1 MNLKSLKK
9 GNCYIKIDKQYTIY
23 FKLDYIIENKKI
35 FEIKVITKASCDK
48 IYLENNIIKVKI
60 REIPENGKAN
70 KAIIELFSKTF
81 KIPKKNIE
89 IIKGQTSS
97 NKTITFYI

>member
-1 MNLKSLKK
+1 MQEDKEIIFNL
-9 GNCYIKIDKQYTIY
+9 IQ
-23 FKLDYIIENKKI
+23 NKKI
-35 FEIKVITKASCDK
+35 FDIKVITKASVDK

-81 KIPKKNIE
+81 KIPKKNID
-89 IIKGQTSS
+89 IIKGLKSS
-97 NKTITFYI
+97 NKTIQFLS

>member
-1 MNLKSLKK
+1 MEE
-9 GNCYIKIDKQYTIY
+9 IKN
-23 FKLDYIIENKKI
+23 IIENKKT
-35 FEIKVITKASCDK
+35 FEIKVITKASCNK
-48 IYLENNIIKVKI
+48 IYLENDIIKVKI

-89 IIKGQTSS
+89 IIKGQISS
-97 NKTITFYI
+97 NKTISILI

>member
-1 MNLKSLKK
+1 MQEDKEIIFNL
-9 GNCYIKIDKQYTIY
+9 IQ
-23 FKLDYIIENKKI
+23 NKKI
-35 FEIKVITKASCDK
+35 FDVKVITKASVDK

-81 KIPKKNIE
+81 KIPKKDIN
-89 IIKGQTSS
+89 IIKGLKSS
-97 NKTITFYI
+97 NKTIQFLS

>member
-1 MNLKSLKK
+1 MEEIKNIIKSKK
-9 GNCYIKIDKQYTIY
+9 T
-23 FKLDYIIENKKI
+23 
-35 FEIKVITKASCDK
+35 FEIKVITKASCNK

-70 KAIIELFSKTF
+70 KTIIELFSKTF

-97 NKTITFYI
+97 NKTICILF

>member
-1 MNLKSLKK
+1 MQEDKKIIFNL
-9 GNCYIKIDKQYTIY
+9 IQ
-23 FKLDYIIENKKI
+23 NKKI
-35 FEIKVITKASCDK
+35 FDIKVITKASVDK

-81 KIPKKNIE
+81 KIPKKNID
-89 IIKGQTSS
+89 IIKGLKSS
-97 NKTITFYI
+97 NKTIQFLS

>member
-1 MNLKSLKK
+1 MEE
-9 GNCYIKIDKQYTIY
+9 IKN
-23 FKLDYIIENKKI
+23 IIENKKT
-35 FEIKVITKASCDK
+35 FEIKVITKSSCNK
-48 IYLENNIIKVKI
+48 IYLENGIIKVKI

-81 KIPKKNIE
+81 KIPKKNIK

-97 NKTITFYI
+97 NKTIIFYI

>member
-1 MNLKSLKK
+1 MQEDKEIIFNL
-9 GNCYIKIDKQYTIY
+9 IQ
-23 FKLDYIIENKKI
+23 NKKI
-35 FEIKVITKASCDK
+35 FDIKVITKASIDK

-81 KIPKKNIE
+81 KIPKKNID
-89 IIKGQTSS
+89 IIKGLKSS
-97 NKTITFYI
+97 NKTIQFLS

>member
-1 MNLKSLKK
+1 MQEDKEIIFNL
-9 GNCYIKIDKQYTIY
+9 IQ
-23 FKLDYIIENKKI
+23 NKKI
-35 FEIKVITKASCDK
+35 FDIKVVTKASVDK

-81 KIPKKNIE
+81 KIPKKDIN
-89 IIKGQTSS
+89 IIKGLKSS
-97 NKTITFYI
+97 NKTIQFLS